1 MTRFLEYDNV
11 TGDIAQIDKYV
22 NDQRLYRP
30 RVTQKE
36 NCTGVMNEYIL
47 NLHLGCWNIEG
58 LSKYESSVELADF
71 VKGIDIFGF
80 CETWGQNVSQ
90 FDTFVDGFQ
99 PFSVVRKKRYRKGR
113 PSGGVTVFVKYNLI
127 EKG

>member
-1 MTRFLEYDNV
+1 M
-11 TGDIAQIDKYV
+11 
-22 NDQRLYRP
+22 
-30 RVTQKE
+30 
-36 NCTGVMNEYIL
+36 VMNESIL

-71 VKGIDIFGF
+71 VKGFDIFGF

-99 PFSVVRKKRYRKGR
+99 AFTAVRK
-113 PSGGVTVFVKYNLI
+113 T
-127 EKG
+127 